1 MDLRGAGA
9 GMQGCH
15 KSTIV
20 PLWLGRETAA
30 PTQPL
35 RLLSAGLAGDVKLH
49 PVFNQA
55 CEGVPSLLACTG
67 FAGDGLGGWR
77 SETGFNG
84 YHLNCIGAARQIQGR
99 RPLLRSSDHCMPLAP
114 SPAAARSRSS
124 DRLALHGCGFCER
137 R

>member
-55 CEGVPSLLACTG
+55 CEGVPSLLA
-67 FAGDGLGGWR
+67 ARVLQVMA
-77 SETGFNG
+77 SVA
-84 YHLNCIGAARQIQGR
+84 GAAKRASTATILIVSVQPDKFKADGR
-99 RPLLRSSDHCMPLAP
+99 CC
-114 SPAAARSRSS
+114 AAAIIACRWPPHQQLPVR
-124 DRLALHGCGFCER
+124 APATA
-137 R
+137 